1 MTDEEIIE
9 WAVAN
14 NIEFHTVKQQ
24 VRVGFHALAGTD
36 SMPAL
41 RRLCVMAAAK
51 EREACAKVCDAIGFN
66 MGGSVGAHAFAHAI
80 RSRK

>member
-1 MTDEEIIE
+1 MTDDEIIE

-14 NIEFHTVKQQ
+14 NIEFHQVKQQ

-41 RRLCVMAAAK
+41 HRLCVMAAAK
-51 EREACAKVCDAIGFN
+51 ERDACAKVAEDRFFGNPGELNHEIA
-66 MGGSVGAHAFAHAI
+66 AAI